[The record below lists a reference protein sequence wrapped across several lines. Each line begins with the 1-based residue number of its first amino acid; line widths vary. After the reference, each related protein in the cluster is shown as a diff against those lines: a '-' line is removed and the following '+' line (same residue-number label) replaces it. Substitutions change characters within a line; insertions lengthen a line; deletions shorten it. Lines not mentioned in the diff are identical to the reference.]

1 MHVSSDPL
9 EIGFR
14 QQMNVFQRDLNI
26 PTSGRGFVDIS
37 GFIEKL
43 LVESKVTVGLCHIFC
58 MHTSASLTITEN
70 ADPSVHDDLLHFMEE
85 LVPDGSPAY
94 THRSEG
100 DDDLPAHVR
109 SVLTDSSLSIPISNG
124 RLNLGIWQGIYLL
137 EHRYKPASRE
147 ICVTITG
154 NDADGTKS

>member
-1 MHVSSDPL
+1 MHVSFYPL
-9 EIGFR
+9 ENGFR
-14 QQMNVFQRDLNI
+14 QKMNVFQRDLDI
-26 PTSGRGFVDIS
+26 PTPGRGFVDIS
-37 GFIEKL
+37 HFIEKL
-43 LVESKVTVGLCHIFC
+43 LVESRIAIGLCHIFC

-70 ADPSVHDDLLHFMEE
+70 ADPSVHVDLLHFMKE
-85 LVPDGSPAY
+85 LVPDGSPVY

-109 SVLTDSSLSIPISNG
+109 SVLTDSSLTVPITNG

-137 EHRYKPASRE
+137 EHRYKPASRD

-154 NDADGTKS
+154 KDADGTKS

>member
-1 MHVSSDPL
+1 
-9 EIGFR
+9 
-14 QQMNVFQRDLNI
+14 MNVFQRDLNI
-26 PTSGRGFVDIS
+26 QSPGRGFVDVT

-43 LVESKVTVGLCHIFC
+43 LIESKVAVGLCHIFC

-70 ADPSVHDDLLHFMEE
+70 ADPNVHVDLLHFMKE

-109 SVLTDSSLSIPISNG
+109 SVLTDSSLTVPIANE
-124 RLNLGIWQGIYLL
+124 RLNLGRWQGIYLL
-137 EHRYKPASRE
+137 EHRYQPHSRD

-154 NDADGTKS
+154 KDQDGARSLRK